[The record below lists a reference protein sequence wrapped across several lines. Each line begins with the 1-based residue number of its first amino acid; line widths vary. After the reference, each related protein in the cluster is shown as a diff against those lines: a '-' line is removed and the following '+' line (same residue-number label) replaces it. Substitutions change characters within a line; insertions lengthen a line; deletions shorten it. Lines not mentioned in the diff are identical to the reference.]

1 MKGFAENFHE
11 EMERIKQEQ
20 GQAAE
25 RQERLSAA
33 LDTLR
38 QERQTAD
45 MAISFSISSQ
55 GKRIEGLEKQG
66 GAILGRLERLE
77 GKAAEE
83 AIDAYTKELM
93 EEGAI

>member
-25 RQERLSAA
+25 RQEQLSAA

-66 GAILGRLERLE
+66 GAILGRIYKGTNGRRSDLRWEKKL
-77 GKAAEE
+77 K
-83 AIDAYTKELM
+83 LPV
-93 EEGAI
+93 

>member
-25 RQERLSAA
+25 RQEQLSAA

-55 GKRIEGLEKQG
+55 GKRIEGLEKRIYKG
-66 GAILGRLERLE
+66 TNGRRSDLRWEKKL
-77 GKAAEE
+77 K
-83 AIDAYTKELM
+83 LPV
-93 EEGAI
+93 